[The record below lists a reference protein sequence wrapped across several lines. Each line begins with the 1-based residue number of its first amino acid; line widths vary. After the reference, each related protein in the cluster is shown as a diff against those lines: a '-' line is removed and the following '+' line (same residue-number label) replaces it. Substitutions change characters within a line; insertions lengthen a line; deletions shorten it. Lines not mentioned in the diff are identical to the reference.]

1 MAERRWLVT
10 GCSSGLGWALAH
22 HLAAAG
28 EPVLA
33 TARDI
38 TTLTG
43 LRDHGSHVAVSTLDV
58 RNPRHCADAVSLA
71 VERFGGVD
79 VLVNNA
85 GYGQFGVVE
94 EVSDAELAAQFDTN
108 LYGPWRLVREIL
120 PLWREQAG
128 GHAIFS
134 SSLSGSM
141 AFPGLSAYTASK
153 FALEGL
159 AEALAAEAGQFGVK
173 VTILQLGGFATS
185 YGDKLRAPAHPIGA
199 YEPVVA
205 GMLAALR
212 ALGGEDS
219 QLSPP
224 SLFAEVVSR
233 LAGLSDPPFRLPLG
247 TSAVEYLDAV
257 LTSRR
262 AQLDQA
268 KAGLVDQLPDP
279 A

>member
-1 MAERRWLVT
+1 
-10 GCSSGLGWALAH
+10 
-22 HLAAAG
+22 
-28 EPVLA
+28 VLA
-33 TARDI
+33 TARDV
-38 TTLTG
+38 TALAR
-43 LRDHGSHVAVSTLDV
+43 LRDRGPHVAVSSLDV
-58 RNPRHCADAVSLA
+58 GEPRQCAAAVSMA

-108 LYGPWRLVREIL
+108 VYGPWRLVREVL
-120 PLWREQAG
+120 PLWRGQGG

-159 AEALAAEAGQFGVK
+159 AEALAAEASQFGVK
-173 VTILQLGGFATS
+173 VTILQLGGFATP
-185 YGDKLRAPAHPIGA
+185 YGSKLREPARRIDA
-199 YEPVVA
+199 YDPVAA
-205 GMLAALR
+205 GMLATLR
-212 ALGGEDS
+212 ATDGNPR
-219 QLSPP
+219 LSPP

-233 LAGLSDPPFRLPLG
+233 LAELPDPPLRLPFG

-262 AQLDQA
+262 AQLDHA
-268 KAGLVDQLPDP
+268 KSGGPVT
-279 A
+279 